1 MKFDLNFTESNQS
14 FKPEFQSSNTTIH
27 ADFGEVVEVERH
39 RDMYTGQYEAIP
51 AVNSQTFATA
61 QKVMERDFTVA
72 AVPYAEVTN
81 QSNGKTIII
90 L

>member
-1 MKFDLNFTESNQS
+1 MKLDVKFSESKQS
-14 FKPEFQSSNTTIH
+14 FKADFQSSNTTIN
-27 ADFGEVVEVERH
+27 ADFGEVVEVDRH

-61 QKVMERDFTVA
+61 QKVMERDFTVL
-72 AVPYAEVTN
+72 AVPYAEVKN
-81 QSNGKTIII
+81 QSNGKTVTI